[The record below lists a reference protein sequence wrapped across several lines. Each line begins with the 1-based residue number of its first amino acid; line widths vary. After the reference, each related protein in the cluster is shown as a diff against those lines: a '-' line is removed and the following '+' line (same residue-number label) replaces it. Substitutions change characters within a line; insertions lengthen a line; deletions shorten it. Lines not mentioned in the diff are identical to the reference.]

1 MSGASSSPDTLDIED
16 ILAEARR
23 AAGLD
28 DFGDAAFRDG
38 LTVLLETYRSNG
50 YEQRSHRQLRR
61 RIVNLLAERLRIEE
75 AWKQHPE
82 IREVP
87 IVAPVY
93 LTGLPRTGTSALLN
107 LLAVDPA
114 MRPMALWEGTNPTPL
129 PGRPPKEE
137 DHRYVEL
144 KTFLDRLYAEN
155 PSFGAIHHTTADTP
169 EECIHLL
176 NHTFADVQFGVEV
189 LMEPYASWFRS
200 QDHSA
205 SYRYYA
211 DILRML
217 QWQRP
222 GKRFLLKSPA
232 HLWALDVLVELF
244 PDCSIVITHRDPLE
258 SVASYASMMEA
269 MMTGR
274 EFDPRELGPT
284 VLDYLAAKSDHALDC
299 RQRIDPGRILDVEYT
314 DFIGDPVAVVRSI
327 HDHFG
332 LPVSTGLEQEWE
344 AHVAANPQGGHG
356 THDYALDRFGLTEAD
371 VRDRFALRQP
381 PRNHP
386 RSVPTSGLHGS

>member
-1 MSGASSSPDTLDIED
+1 MNEGPEASDPLDIDE
-16 ILAEARR
+16 ILADAK
-23 AAGLD
+23 AFAGLD
-28 DFGDAAFRDG
+28 DFGDDAFREG
-38 LTVLLETYRSNG
+38 LAVLLETYSTNR
-50 YEQRSHRQLRR
+50 YTERARRQLRR
-61 RIVNLLAERLRIEE
+61 RIVGLLAERLRIEE

-82 IREVP
+82 IRDVP

-93 LTGLPRTGTSALLN
+93 LTGLPRTGTSALLK

-114 MRPMALWEGTNPTPL
+114 MRPIALWEGTNPAPL

-137 DHRYVEL
+137 DHRYTEL
-144 KTFLDRLYAEN
+144 KAFLDHVYAEN

-189 LMEPYASWFRS
+189 LMEPYSSWFRA
-200 QDHSA
+200 QDHRA

-222 GKRFLLKSPA
+222 GERFLLKSPA

-244 PDCSIVITHRDPLE
+244 PDCSIIITRRDPVE

-269 MMTGR
+269 LMSGR
-274 EFDPRELGPT
+274 EFDRRELGPT
-284 VLDYLAAKSDHALDC
+284 VLDYLAAKTDHAVAC
-299 RQRIDPGRILDVEYT
+299 RRRIDPGRILDVEYS
-314 DFIGDPVAVVRSI
+314 DFVSDPLAAVRSI
-327 HDHFG
+327 HGHFG
-332 LPVSTGLEQEWE
+332 LPVGTELEQAWS
-344 AHVAANPQGGHG
+344 AHIAANPQGGHG
-356 THDYALDRFGLTEAD
+356 AHEYALEEYGLNEAM
-371 VRDRFALRQP
+371 VRDRFA
-381 PRNHP
+381 
-386 RSVPTSGLHGS
+386 VVD